1 MRPRL
6 DRPLILVGRG
16 SILVV
21 AYDGPVSLVECL
33 REGFA
38 KQVRALEDAGALV
51 GGVLHEFLV
60 RHDVGCA
67 LLGAEPGYCN
77 CASGREGAWRA
88 H

>member
-1 MRPRL
+1 M
-6 DRPLILVGRG
+6 
-16 SILVV
+16 VV

-77 CASGREGAWRA
+77 CASEISVQRHEGDPFSGREGAWRA